1 VATAVGGTQDLI
13 TDRVHGLIVP
23 RRDPDA
29 LAAAMLEDARRSAG
43 DGTRVIAARR
53 RWKGLSFDARMN
65 AVERIYELA
74 ALRGNAGLMAA
85 SSREALKAIA
95 HGVALVLVTP
105 ALLSFWVRSWI
116 LGRDRSLE
124 HSTQALGLIPGLI
137 GQYLRRAFLRHT
149 LAYCDPSALIE
160 FGTIFSAA
168 GTRIDAHVYLGPYC
182 AIGLV
187 HFEHD
192 VMVAPA
198 VQIPSGRLTHGI
210 SDPTTP
216 MRDQADAATG
226 RIGAMRRR
234 ARRRDG

>member
-1 VATAVGGTQDLI
+1 
-13 TDRVHGLIVP
+13 
-23 RRDPDA
+23 
-29 LAAAMLEDARRSAG
+29 M
-43 DGTRVIAARR
+43 AAR
-53 RWKGLSFDARMN
+53 
-65 AVERIYELA
+65 
-74 ALRGNAGLMAA
+74 
-85 SSREALKAIA
+85 SREALKAIA
-95 HGVALVLVTP
+95 HGVALVAVTP
-105 ALLSFWVRSWI
+105 ALLSFWIRSFI
-116 LGRDRSLE
+116 LGRDRALE
-124 HSTQALGLIPGLI
+124 HSTQAFGLVPGLI
-137 GQYLRRAFLRHT
+137 GQYLRRAFLRRT

-216 MRDQADAATG
+216 MRDQAG
-226 RIGAMRRR
+226 RPQLVRIGAGTWIGGAAVVMADVGANTIVGAGAVVTKALPSGVVAGGVP
-234 ARRRDG
+234 ARVLSNRDESAGASSGEPSTP

>member
-1 VATAVGGTQDLI
+1 
-13 TDRVHGLIVP
+13 
-23 RRDPDA
+23 
-29 LAAAMLEDARRSAG
+29 M
-43 DGTRVIAARR
+43 AAR
-53 RWKGLSFDARMN
+53 
-65 AVERIYELA
+65 
-74 ALRGNAGLMAA
+74 
-85 SSREALKAIA
+85 SREALKAIA
-95 HGVALVLVTP
+95 HGVALVAVTP
-105 ALLSFWVRSWI
+105 ALLSFWIRSWI

-160 FGTIFSAA
+160 FGTIFSSA

-210 SDPTTP
+210 SDPTMP
-216 MRDQADAATG
+216 MRDQAG
-226 RIGAMRRR
+226 MPQLVRIGAGTWIGGAAVVMADVGANTIVGAGAVVTKALPDGVVAGGVP
-234 ARRRDG
+234 ARVLYNRDEPATSSPPEPSTL